1 MCTPASITCSKVLN
15 TIKTSQLDF
24 YLQETPYSAF
34 ITIRKKYVKSFKS
47 DTVNVE
53 TENGIEELK
62 RENENLRNCVR
73 EKTAELET
81 YQDTVLVL
89 EEKLEK
95 AEKDMLKH
103 FDNSKIQKS
112 KHSDEVNLLK
122 SIKQKDNDTISVL
135 TSNLSR
141 NKTEIKSLHKEVYN
155 LEKKNETLKNK
166 VDSFIASKR
175 ETINEKEKL
184 ANEVK
189 NLKKK
194 IKNVEQENK
203 RIDTNNNNSHN
214 TSSSVSRFFSDAS
227 SQTNKTSSDKFS
239 SKAIKCLVCG
249 KLCNDVYDLKNHSEA
264 DHKLS
269 INFDKLNDENE
280 EDSTSRFINSLEV
293 DPIYLEE
300 RRSCIPKHWDH
311 IDERI
316 KIRLIAKMNFEDK
329 STRISRNMK
338 NVDFTNNHYKGI
350 SFETSML

>member
-62 RENENLRNCVR
+62 RENENLRNYVK

-155 LEKKNETLKNK
+155 LEKKN
-166 VDSFIASKR
+166 
-175 ETINEKEKL
+175 
-184 ANEVK
+184 
-189 NLKKK
+189 
-194 IKNVEQENK
+194 Q
-203 RIDTNNNNSHN
+203 
-214 TSSSVSRFFSDAS
+214 
-227 SQTNKTSSDKFS
+227 Q
-239 SKAIKCLVCG
+239 
-249 KLCNDVYDLKNHSEA
+249 
-264 DHKLS
+264 
-269 INFDKLNDENE
+269 
-280 EDSTSRFINSLEV
+280 
-293 DPIYLEE
+293 
-300 RRSCIPKHWDH
+300 
-311 IDERI
+311 
-316 KIRLIAKMNFEDK
+316 
-329 STRISRNMK
+329 
-338 NVDFTNNHYKGI
+338 
-350 SFETSML
+350 